1 MNHVEATFILR
12 HNRKGRGDLMH
23 KVETILVGAAILFLG
38 GCATQSAAP
47 SDAVTS
53 AAPLAI
59 TQEPVTLK
67 TPTGEISGTL
77 ELPAARTP
85 VPVALIIAGSGPTD
99 RNGNSPAIPGANN
112 SLRMLADG
120 LAAHGIASVR
130 YDKRGIAASRA
141 AMTGEQDLRFTHFIE
156 DAEAWVKQL
165 RDDSRFSTVTIVGH
179 SEGSLIGMVAAREAG
194 ADAYVSLEGTGR
206 KAADILAEQ
215 LKPQLPPE
223 LFAQTEGILNQLS
236 SGTIPNPPPTVL
248 PMLFRPSVL
257 PYLVSW
263 FKYDPAV
270 EIAKLAIPVLIVQ
283 GTTDIQTSMEDVKLL
298 AAANPKARFVSI
310 EGMNHILKEVSG
322 DRMAQMPKYG
332 DSTLVVA
339 PKLIDEIASFI
350 RSVPKRVAR
359 DSWFGPD
366 KVKHFFISALI
377 ESLTFSGFQAAGA
390 SRGAAFAGAVAT
402 TAAFGIAREIHDKR
416 TKGVFSIPDLTWDAA
431 GGGAALLVLR
441 STQRE

>member
-1 MNHVEATFILR
+1 MQNLEKTLAT
-12 HNRKGRGDLMH
+12 
-23 KVETILVGAAILFLG
+23 VAILFLA
-38 GCATQSAAP
+38 GCATRSAAP
-47 SDAVTS
+47 TDAVVPGAAVVTS

-59 TQEPVTLK
+59 TQELVALK
-67 TPTGEISGTL
+67 TATGEIHGTL
-77 ELPAARTP
+77 VLPAVRTP

-120 LAAHGIASVR
+120 LAARGIASVR

-141 AMTGEQDLRFTHFIE
+141 AMTGEEDLRFTHFIE
-156 DAEAWVKQL
+156 DAAAWVRQL
-165 RDDSRFSTVTIVGH
+165 REDERFSTVTIVGH

-223 LFAQTEGILNQLS
+223 LFAQTRAILDQLS

-248 PMLFRPSVL
+248 PMLFRPNLL

-263 FKYDPAV
+263 FSYDPAV
-270 EIAKLAIPVLIVQ
+270 EIAKLEIPVLIIQ
-283 GTTDIQTSMEDVKLL
+283 GTTDIQTSMEDAKLL
-298 AAANPKARFVSI
+298 AAANSKARFVTI

-332 DSTLVVA
+332 DSTLVVV
-339 PKLIDEIASFI
+339 PKVIDEIAEFVGSI
-350 RSVPKRVAR
+350 PKRTAH
-359 DSWFGPD
+359 DSWSGPD
-366 KVKHFFISALI
+366 KVKHFFISGFI
-377 ESLTFSGFQAAGA
+377 ESLTFGGLLSSGAGH
-390 SRGAAFAGAVAT
+390 GAALAGAVAT
-402 TAAFGIAREIHDKR
+402 TAAFAFARELYDKR
-416 TKGVFSIPDLTWDAA
+416 TKGIFSIPDLAWDAA
-431 GGGAALLVLR
+431 GAGAAALMLR
-441 STQRE
+441 ATQH

>member
-1 MNHVEATFILR
+1 MD
-12 HNRKGRGDLMH
+12 NRERI
-23 KVETILVGAAILFLG
+23 VVGAVMLVVA

-47 SDAVTS
+47 GGATAIS
-53 AAPLAI
+53 AAPLVVS
-59 TQEPVTLK
+59 QEPVTLK
-67 TPTGEISGTL
+67 TPTGDIFGTV
-77 ELPAARTP
+77 ELPGTRTP
-85 VPVALIIAGSGPTD
+85 VPVVLIIAGSGPTD
-99 RNGNSPAIPGANN
+99 RNGNSPALPGANN
-112 SLRMLADG
+112 SLKMLADG
-120 LAAHGIASVR
+120 LAARGIASVR

-165 RDDSRFSTVTIVGH
+165 RADNRFSTVTIVGH
-179 SEGSLIGMVAAREAG
+179 SEGSLIGMVAARDAG

-223 LFAQTEGILNQLS
+223 LFAQTQGILDQLS
-236 SGTIPNPPPTVL
+236 RGTIPDPPPTVL
-248 PMLFRPSVL
+248 PMLFRASVL

-270 EIAKLAIPVLIVQ
+270 EIAKLEIPVMIVQ
-283 GTTDIQTSMEDVKLL
+283 GTTDIQISMVDAKAL
-298 AAANPKARFVSI
+298 AAAKPTARFLVV

-322 DRMAQMPKYG
+322 DRMAQLPKYG
-332 DSTLVVA
+332 DSTLAVV
-339 PKLIDEIASFI
+339 PKLLDEIAAFV
-350 RSVPKRVAR
+350 RPVFKRAAR

-377 ESLTFSGFQAAGA
+377 ESVTFSGLQATGA
-390 SRGAAFAGAVAT
+390 SRGSAFAGAIAT

-416 TKGVFSIPDLTWDAA
+416 TKGLFSVPDLTWDAA

-441 STQRE
+441 STQR

>member
-1 MNHVEATFILR
+1 MGNLERIMAGV
-12 HNRKGRGDLMH
+12 
-23 KVETILVGAAILFLG
+23 AIVLLA

-47 SDAVTS
+47 VDETVTG

-67 TPTGEISGTL
+67 TPTGDISGTL

-141 AMTGEQDLRFTHFIE
+141 AMTGEEDLRFDHFVE
-156 DAEAWVKQL
+156 DAGAWVTQL
-165 RDDSRFSTVTIVGH
+165 RADPRFSTVTIVGH
-179 SEGSLIGMVAAREAG
+179 SEGSLIGMIAAREAS

-206 KAADILAEQ
+206 KAAEILAEQ
-215 LKPQLPPE
+215 LKAQLPPE
-223 LFAQTEGILNQLS
+223 LFAQTQAVLDQLS
-236 SGTIPNPPPTVL
+236 SGTIPKSPPKDL
-248 PMLFRPSVL
+248 AMLFRPSVL

-263 FKYDPAV
+263 FKYDPAA
-270 EIAKLAIPVLIVQ
+270 EIAKLEIPVLIIQ
-283 GTTDIQTSMEDVKLL
+283 GTTDIQTSMEDAKLL
-298 AAANPKARFVSI
+298 AAANPKGRFVTI

-322 DRMAQMPKYG
+322 DRMAQLPKYG
-332 DSTLVVA
+332 DSTLVVV
-339 PKLIDEIASFI
+339 PKLIDEVASFI
-350 RSVPKRVAR
+350 RSVPKRVVAH
-359 DSWFGPD
+359 DSWWGPD
-366 KVKHFFISALI
+366 KIKHFFISAFI
-377 ESLTFSGFQAAGA
+377 ESLAFSALQAIGAG
-390 SRGAAFAGAVAT
+390 RDAAFAGALGT
-402 TAAFGIAREIHDKR
+402 TAAFALGREIHDKR
-416 TKGVFSIPDLTWDAA
+416 TKGIFSVPDLTWDAA

-441 STQRE
+441 STQR

>member
-1 MNHVEATFILR
+1 
-12 HNRKGRGDLMH
+12 MH
-23 KVETILVGAAILFLG
+23 KSETILVGAAILFLA

-47 SDAVTS
+47 GDLAGSAHVTLS
-53 AAPLAI
+53 I
-59 TQEPVTLK
+59 TQEPATLK
-67 TPTGEISGTL
+67 TPTGDIQGTL
-77 ELPAARTP
+77 ELPAVGTP

-120 LAAHGIASVR
+120 LAARGIATVR

-165 RDDSRFSTVTIVGH
+165 RDDARFSTVTIVGH

-206 KAADILAEQ
+206 KAADILSEQ

-223 LFAQTEGILNQLS
+223 LFAQTQGILNQLS
-236 SGTIPNPPPTVL
+236 SGTIPSPPPTVL

-270 EIAKLAIPVLIVQ
+270 EIAKLEIPVLIVQ
-283 GTTDIQTSMEDVKLL
+283 GTTDIQTSMEDGKLL

-332 DSTLVVA
+332 DSTLVVV

-366 KVKHFFISALI
+366 KVKHFFISAFI
-377 ESLTFSGFQAAGA
+377 GSLAFSGLQATGA
-390 SRGAAFAGAVAT
+390 SRNTAFGGAVAT
-402 TAAFGIAREIHDKR
+402 TAAFGIAREVHDKR
-416 TKGVFSIPDLTWDAA
+416 TKGIFSIPDLTWDAA
-431 GGGAALLVLR
+431 GGGAALLMLR
-441 STQRE
+441 STQR